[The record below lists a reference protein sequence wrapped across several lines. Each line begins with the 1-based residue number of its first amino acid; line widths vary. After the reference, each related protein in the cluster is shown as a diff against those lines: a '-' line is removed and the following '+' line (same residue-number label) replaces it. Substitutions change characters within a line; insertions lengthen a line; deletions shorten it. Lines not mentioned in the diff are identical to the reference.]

1 MYHPMQKKCRLVHSP
16 AFHTR
21 IYTWPKHSSAGCSSC
36 ESLAIKHH
44 LCNRNWINGG
54 YQVNQSCLLNI
65 PGIAY
70 RVRSWSIYKNLLC
83 MYICEPIAGHQS
95 FIQFLNLLACFQLYK
110 VKWSSLDTR
119 LNCLKAGQTVGN
131 LLNHIK
137 TASTT
142 MKTVA
147 ACQTDN
153 LSPEWHE
160 SWQNNLQKH
169 TSIVNKDKKSKVN
182 HMSKNL
188 TNTSID
194 EILKA
199 ICASI
204 CWVLLARL
212 TSKANTNKKN

>member
-1 MYHPMQKKCRLVHSP
+1 
-16 AFHTR
+16 
-21 IYTWPKHSSAGCSSC
+21 
-36 ESLAIKHH
+36 
-44 LCNRNWINGG
+44 
-54 YQVNQSCLLNI
+54 
-65 PGIAY
+65 
-70 RVRSWSIYKNLLC
+70 
-83 MYICEPIAGHQS
+83 MYICELIAGHLFISQS

-119 LNCLKAGQTVGN
+119 LNCLKAGQTVGS

-169 TSIVNKDKKSKVN
+169 TSIVNKDKSNVN
-182 HMSKNL
+182 HISKNL
-188 TNTSID
+188 TNTSMD

-199 ICASI
+199 ICASV

-212 TSKANTNKKN
+212 TSKAKTNKKNSLASFPYWGWRWPIG